1 MRSRIPLFAAAIVC
15 LLAAVS
21 CGGTDTTLDTTA
33 SIAPRSTSLSP
44 DGGSVFVQVTASGAW
59 TIDLEYPSG
68 TPSWATADPA
78 SGNGSRADVRLRYDA
93 NGSSEERQV
102 TMILR
107 PSGGLPARV
116 TVTQQGK
123 SSGIITPGTGISGK
137 DTAAPKWLELPATK
151 AGDGRTFFA
160 HDMEGKEYTDK
171 ARSGVR
177 NWSFYWDASEHLA
190 QWVAYPLNRSLRGTG
205 SRSNVWGLDPLLP
218 ADAQPNLIMGSY
230 GGGWTR
236 GHQIPSAD
244 RLTYAANVST
254 FYGTNMTPQEFNFN
268 GGIWASLEDKVRSY
282 AFLADT
288 LYVVTGCKWD
298 DSSTV
303 TGTSSGFAVKV
314 PTHYFKA
321 LLFKGTST
329 YTHSGYMAAGFFLP
343 HDPSIA
349 EGKCTDYIMSVSELE
364 KKTGIDFFP
373 LLKDVVGAAQAAV
386 IEDETPSKWWK

>member
-33 SIAPRSTSLSP
+33 SIAPRRTSLSS

-107 PSGGLPARV
+107 PAGGLPARV

-205 SRSNVWGLDPLLP
+205 SRSNAWGLDPLLP
-218 ADAQPNLIMGSY
+218 ADAQPNLVKDSY

-254 FYGTNMTPQEFNFN
+254 FYGTNMTPQEYNFN

-329 YTHSGYMAAGFFLP
+329 YNRGRQVHRLHNVRQRAGEEDRNRLLP
-343 HDPSIA
+343 LA
-349 EGKCTDYIMSVSELE
+349 EGRRGGRAGGRNRGRDPFEMVEITS
-364 KKTGIDFFP
+364 
-373 LLKDVVGAAQAAV
+373 
-386 IEDETPSKWWK
+386 